1 MKTMHTVKE
10 IMKPVVNIGP
20 NQTVLEAANLMK
32 ASDRGNLLIV
42 DGKITV
48 GIITVRD
55 LVLRVITK
63 NLPHTTPVSEV
74 MSSPLNT
81 INAKVTMKKAAR
93 IMSEKKI
100 RRLPFTESG
109 RVTGILIASDVLR
122 QLSNNTLAED
132 IWEPLVE
139 KHQ

>member
-32 ASDRGNLLIV
+32 ASDRGSLLIV

-63 NLPHTTPVSEV
+63 NLLHTTPVSEV
-74 MSSPLNT
+74 MSSPLIT

-100 RRLPFTESG
+100 RRLPVTESG

-122 QLSNNTLAED
+122 QVSNNTLAED

>member
-1 MKTMHTVKE
+1 
-10 IMKPVVNIGP
+10 
-20 NQTVLEAANLMK
+20 
-32 ASDRGNLLIV
+32 
-42 DGKITV
+42 
-48 GIITVRD
+48 
-55 LVLRVITK
+55 
-63 NLPHTTPVSEV
+63 
-74 MSSPLNT
+74 
-81 INAKVTMKKAAR
+81 
-93 IMSEKKI
+93 MSEKKI